1 MAEFSLRIV
10 ASDKVFYGGPSEIVI
25 VPALDGEYGFMAHH
39 DDMVVAM
46 KPGELRFKKPDGT
59 WEYAV
64 VGGGVAQSANNRV
77 TILVDSAERP
87 EDIDEVR
94 AREAMERAQEQLRQ
108 KQSIYEYRMSKA
120 SLARAVS
127 RLKEKREWISICK
140 SRGAAE
146 KSVASAS
153 AGERE
158 TPMSVPERCGHG
170 SFSCIS
176 GKNG

>member
-10 ASDKVFYGGPSEIVI
+10 ASNKVFYGGASEIVI

-59 WEYAV
+59 WESAV
-64 VGGGVAQSANNRV
+64 VGGGVAQCANNRV

-127 RLKEKREWISICK
+127 RLKEKKRMDI
-140 SRGAAE
+140 
-146 KSVASAS
+146 
-153 AGERE
+153 
-158 TPMSVPERCGHG
+158 
-170 SFSCIS
+170 
-176 GKNG
+176 NL